1 MNLEE
6 KINGELKAAMKAGD
20 KIRLNTLRSLRAAI
34 IEFAKSG
41 KGEMQ
46 EADEQKILNM
56 QAKRRRD
63 AIDLYEKGG
72 RQELADKEAAELEVI
87 QEFLPKQL
95 SEEEIIVVIKS
106 IISQTGAESMKDM
119 GKVMGM
125 AMKELSGKA
134 DGNKV
139 QQLVRNLLG

>member
-1 MNLEE
+1 MKLEE
-6 KINGELKAAMKAGD
+6 KINIELKAAMKAGD
-20 KIRLNTLRSLRAAI
+20 KTRLNTLRSLRAAI

-46 EADEQKILNM
+46 EADEQKILNT

-72 RQELADKEAAELEVI
+72 RQELADKEQAELEVI

-95 SEEEIIVVIKS
+95 GDEEIEEVLKG
-106 IISQTGAESMKDM
+106 IIASVGADSMRDM
-119 GKVMGM
+119 GKVMGA

-139 QQLVRNLLG
+139 QQLVKNLLG